1 MLANDRP
8 RSLSTFGYV
17 IECHGVQIRAQLRS
31 VATLVRVTG
40 RIAPANSDLVLANLH
55 RFALVESPLV
65 LDLLDGHGFDGDW
78 LQDVID
84 VIAGDSGS
92 ANTELTLVVDSPLRK
107 TMASDDCVGV
117 VGSVEQAL
125 ESIAQRIRVR
135 RAFLVDVMAGPPRLH
150 SASGC
155 R

>member
-1 MLANDRP
+1 MLANYRP
-8 RSLSTFGYV
+8 RSLTTFGYV

-40 RIAPANSDLVLANLH
+40 RIAPPNSDLVLANLR

-65 LDLLDGHGFDGDW
+65 LDLLDGHGFDGAW

-84 VIAGDSGS
+84 VIAADSDS
-92 ANTELTLVVDSPLRK
+92 ANTELTLVVDSALRQ

-125 ESIAQRIRVR
+125 KDIAERIRVR
-135 RAFLVDVMAGPPRLH
+135 RTFLIDVVAGAPSLQT
-150 SASGC
+150 ASG
-155 R
+155 